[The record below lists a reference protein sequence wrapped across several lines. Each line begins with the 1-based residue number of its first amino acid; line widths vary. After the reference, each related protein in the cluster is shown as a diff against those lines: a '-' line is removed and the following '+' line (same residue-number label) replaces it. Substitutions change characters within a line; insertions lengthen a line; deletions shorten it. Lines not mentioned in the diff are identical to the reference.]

1 MVKIDELLLEK
12 LGNPLTAHLLTMWVG
27 PVAGM
32 LGGATLELGLA
43 RLRDIRDRR
52 PAERLMKGMADSIVY
67 QLVPLFEREAGMS
80 HDMSVE
86 AVACELRDTL
96 DGMVSSELVIARE
109 LDPTKLAAAF
119 REHRALPQGHFR
131 EAETALYERSLN
143 EVARYLV
150 EVASQLPRFKE
161 VEVKAQLQKLHHLQ
175 DTLDKILEPI
185 RKMAET
191 VWALAPQ
198 KTHPLFETAYRQA
211 VARNVDQLDLFGVDV
226 HQAVKRYAL
235 SVAYIPL
242 GLQEE
247 TSQEETLTQK
257 GLEEILDT
265 LPADSMRL
273 LVRGQAGS
281 GKSTLFRWAAMK
293 AALEAQTTPM
303 DERRLLAATPENGQG
318 TWRTH
323 VPFLLRLRSCTDGKL
338 PPLEELTLHTA
349 PELGKAPEG
358 WVRSVLDEGRALLL
372 IDGVDEVPRNLRHT
386 VEEEVGRFVN
396 TYPRCG
402 YLLST
407 RPTAV
412 PPRWLKHLGFQE
424 AEVTPLSV
432 LDRERLIDHWHRA
445 VTLKLEKVGVSSEDL
460 PSLAQELKATLRRG
474 PTIAR
479 LTTTPLLTAVICALH
494 RERNQRL
501 PETRDELCEALCQM
515 LLHRRESESLD
526 LSGFPEVYR
535 KLSYPDK
542 KNILRALAHD
552 MVLNGRSEL
561 DKDRAVHEVG
571 QMSELLGKPY
581 SDGPAILEGLIE
593 RSGMLREPGP
603 EKVDFIHNTFKE
615 YLAAEVLTERGH
627 DGLLARNVLDPDW
640 KPVLV
645 FAMMKGSESFNASLI
660 HQVLSSPRSVPEIS
674 EEVTGSVRERQL
686 MAVLLEASARRLKK
700 EERENVARLRQ
711 RLFPPATMGEAEM
724 LSSAGDDVVP
734 FLHYRKKL
742 PVRTAAAC
750 VRSLRLIGSAAA
762 QDALRGYLNETRWT
776 VVEELALAV
785 EPLDIKLVRQALL
798 AQELPFG
805 RIRSQIR
812 DVSRIISQEAIRAST
827 SSLQSLN
834 LSRTQVQDLLPLASL
849 QHLDLSDTQVQDLS
863 PLASLSSLQHL
874 DLRNTQVQDL
884 SPLASLSSLQHLAL
898 LGTQVQDVSPLASL
912 SSLQHLALLGTQVQD
927 LSPLASLSSL
937 QHLDLSGTQV
947 QDLSPLASLSSLQH
961 LALLGTQVQDLS
973 PLASLSSLQHLVLSD
988 TQVQDLSPLASLSS
1002 LQHLVLRRTQVQDL
1016 SPLASLSFL
1025 QRLDLLGTQVQD
1037 LSPLASLSSLQRL
1050 DLLGTQV
1057 QDLSPL
1063 ASLSFLQSLDFRGT
1077 QVQDLSPLSPLSSLQ
1092 HLDLSGTQVQDLSPL
1107 ASLSS
1112 LKSLDLLGTQVQDL
1126 SPLASL
1132 SSLQHL
1138 VLRST
1143 QVQDLSPL
1151 ASLSSLQHLDLSGTQ
1166 VQDLSPLSPLSSLQ
1180 SLYLRG
1186 TQVQDLS
1193 SLSANIDKGLRIMR

>member
-12 LGNPLTAHLLTMWVG
+12 LGRPLAAHLLTMWVG

-32 LGGATLELGLA
+32 VGGATLDLGLA
-43 RLRDIRDRR
+43 RLRDMRDRR
-52 PAERLMKGMADSIVY
+52 AAERLMTGMADSIVY
-67 QLVPLFEREAGMS
+67 QLVPLFEREAGMR
-80 HDMSVE
+80 HDMNVE

-96 DGMVSSELVIARE
+96 DGMVSSELVVARE

-119 REHRALPQGHFR
+119 REHRALPQGHFA
-131 EAETALYERSLN
+131 EAEAALYERSLN

-175 DTLDKILEPI
+175 DTLDKVLEPI

-191 VWALAPQ
+191 VWAAAPQ

-247 TSQEETLTQK
+247 ASDEETLTQK

-265 LPADSMRL
+265 LPADSVRL

-281 GKSTLFRWAAMK
+281 GKSTLFRWAAMT
-293 AALEAQTTPM
+293 AALEAKAMPT
-303 DERRLLAATPENGQG
+303 DERLLLAGTPAGGQA
-318 TWRTH
+318 TWRTR

-338 PPLEELTLHTA
+338 PPLEGLTLHTA
-349 PELGKAPEG
+349 PELGKAPDG
-358 WVRSVLDEGRALLL
+358 WVRSVLNDGRALLL
-372 IDGVDEVPRNLRHT
+372 IDGVDEVPRHLRHT

-396 TYPRCG
+396 TYPRCC

-412 PPRWLKHLGFQE
+412 PPGWLKHLGFRE

-445 VTLKLEKVGVSSEDL
+445 VTLKLEKVGASAEDL
-460 PSLAQELKATLRRG
+460 PALAQELKVTLRQG

-501 PETRDELCEALCQM
+501 PETLDELCEALCQM
-515 LLHRRESESLD
+515 LLHRRESETLD

-561 DKDRAVHEVG
+561 DKDRAQQEVG
-571 QMSELLGKPY
+571 QMIELLGKPR

-615 YLAAEVLTERGH
+615 YLAAEVFTERGH

-645 FAMMKGSESFNASLI
+645 FAVMRGSESFNASLI
-660 HQVLSSPRSVPEIS
+660 QQVLAEPKSGLEPSDKSAGS
-674 EEVTGSVRERQL
+674 EREREL
-686 MAVLLEASARRLKK
+686 MAVLLEASARRLRK
-700 EERENVARLRQ
+700 EEREHVAKLRE

-724 LSSAGDDVVP
+724 LASVGDDVVP
-734 FLHYRKKL
+734 FLRYRKKL
-742 PVRTAAAC
+742 TVHMAAAC
-750 VRSLRLIGSAAA
+750 VRTLRLIGSAAA
-762 QDALRGYLNETRWT
+762 QDALKGYLNETRWT
-776 VVEELALAV
+776 VVEELVFAI
-785 EPLDIKLVRQALL
+785 EPLDIKLVRQTLL
-798 AQELPFG
+798 ENTLPSG

-812 DVSRIISQEAIRAST
+812 DVRRLFAQEGIRA
-827 SSLQSLN
+827 
-834 LSRTQVQDLLPLASL
+834 DM
-849 QHLDLSDTQVQDLS
+849 
-863 PLASLSSLQHL
+863 
-874 DLRNTQVQDL
+874 
-884 SPLASLSSLQHLAL
+884 
-898 LGTQVQDVSPLASL
+898 
-912 SSLQHLALLGTQVQD
+912 
-927 LSPLASLSSL
+927 
-937 QHLDLSGTQV
+937 
-947 QDLSPLASLSSLQH
+947 
-961 LALLGTQVQDLS
+961 
-973 PLASLSSLQHLVLSD
+973 
-988 TQVQDLSPLASLSS
+988 
-1002 LQHLVLRRTQVQDL
+1002 
-1016 SPLASLSFL
+1016 
-1025 QRLDLLGTQVQD
+1025 
-1037 LSPLASLSSLQRL
+1037 SSLQRL
-1050 DLLGTQV
+1050 DLHGTQV
-1057 QDLSPL
+1057 RDLSPL
-1063 ASLSFLQSLDFRGT
+1063 SALTSLQSLQLSVT
-1077 QVQDLSPLSPLSSLQ
+1077 QVQDLSPLSALTSLQ
-1092 HLDLSGTQVQDLSPL
+1092 SLDLRGTEVQDLSPL
-1107 ASLSS
+1107 SALTSLQS
-1112 LKSLDLLGTQVQDL
+1112 LYLHGTQVRDL
-1126 SPLASL
+1126 SPLSAL
-1132 SSLQHL
+1132 TSLQ
-1138 VLRST
+1138 S
-1143 QVQDLSPL
+1143 
-1151 ASLSSLQHLDLSGTQ
+1151 LDLSGTQ
-1166 VQDLSPLSPLSSLQ
+1166 VQDLSPLSALSSLEGLDL
-1180 SLYLRG
+1180 SG

-1193 SLSANIDKGLRIMR
+1193 PLSVLIDNGLMVIR